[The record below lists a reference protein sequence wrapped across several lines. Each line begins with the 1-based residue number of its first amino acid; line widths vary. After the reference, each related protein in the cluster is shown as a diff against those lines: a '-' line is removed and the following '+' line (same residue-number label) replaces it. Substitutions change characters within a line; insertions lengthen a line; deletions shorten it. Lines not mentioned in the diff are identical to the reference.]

1 MFEQNRCMGKKVSIF
16 NGVGFGTKPTTQTR
30 SAAVAALQT
39 YSTEYSFPAYVCI
52 TCGRQTIF
60 STSTFSQED
69 TPNYVVNKEFSVL
82 GWLLTSYI

>member
-1 MFEQNRCMGKKVSIF
+1 MSSLSPSPTDSVSLYM
-16 NGVGFGTKPTTQTR
+16 NLAT
-30 SAAVAALQT
+30 VAALQT
-39 YSTEYSFPAYVCI
+39 YSTEYSFQAYVCI